1 MIITSDEAYFHLDG
15 YVNKQTCRYWST
27 ENPRELHQK
36 SLHSQK
42 VAVWCALSKT
52 GIIGPYFFEDE
63 YGQAVTTNSERYVA
77 MLQDYFIPHLEENE
91 FDILNIWFQQDG
103 ATAHTA
109 SMNVVRE
116 AFPGRL
122 ISRNGYI
129 SWPPR
134 SPHLNPCDFFLWGY
148 LKSKVYLG
156 IPRTIDELK
165 EAIRREI
172 LTIPISMLEDV
183 MENFQNR
190 LQECIN
196 EEGRHLTDIV
206 FHN

>member
-1 MIITSDEAYFHLDG
+1 MF
-15 YVNKQTCRYWST
+15 
-27 ENPRELHQK
+27 
-36 SLHSQK
+36 
-42 VAVWCALSKT
+42 
-52 GIIGPYFFEDE
+52 
-63 YGQAVTTNSERYVA
+63 
-77 MLQDYFIPHLEENE
+77 QDYFIPHLEENE
-91 FDILNIWFQQDG
+91 FDIPNIWFQQDG
-103 ATAHTA
+103 ATAHTTGV
-109 SMNVVRE
+109 SMNVVHE

-122 ISRNGYI
+122 ISRNGVT

-134 SPHLNPCDFFLWGY
+134 SPDLSPCDFFLWRY

-156 IPRTIDELK
+156 NPRTIDELK

-190 LQECIN
+190 LKECIN
-196 EEGRHLTDIV
+196 KEGSHLTDIV

>member
-1 MIITSDEAYFHLDG
+1 
-15 YVNKQTCRYWST
+15 
-27 ENPRELHQK
+27 
-36 SLHSQK
+36 
-42 VAVWCALSKT
+42 
-52 GIIGPYFFEDE
+52 
-63 YGQAVTTNSERYVA
+63 
-77 MLQDYFIPHLEENE
+77 
-91 FDILNIWFQQDG
+91 
-103 ATAHTA
+103 
-109 SMNVVRE
+109 MNVVRE
-116 AFPGRL
+116 AFPGHL
-122 ISRNGYI
+122 IFRNGDI

-134 SPHLNPCDFFLWGY
+134 SPDLSPCDFFLWGY

-156 IPRTIDELK
+156 KPRTIDELK

-196 EEGRHLTDIV
+196 EEGSQLIDIV

>member
-1 MIITSDEAYFHLDG
+1 MI
-15 YVNKQTCRYWST
+15 
-27 ENPRELHQK
+27 K

-42 VAVWCALSKT
+42 VTVWCTLSKA

-63 YGQAVTTNSERYVA
+63 YGQAVTVNSERYVA

-91 FDILNIWFQQDG
+91 FDIPNIWFQQDG
-103 ATAHTA
+103 ATAHTAGA

-122 ISRNGYI
+122 ISRNGDI

-134 SPHLNPCDFFLWGY
+134 SPDLSPCDFFLWGY

-156 IPRTIDELK
+156 KPRTIDELK

-190 LQECIN
+190 LQECSN
-196 EEGRHLTDIV
+196 EEGSHLTDIV
-206 FHN
+206 FHK